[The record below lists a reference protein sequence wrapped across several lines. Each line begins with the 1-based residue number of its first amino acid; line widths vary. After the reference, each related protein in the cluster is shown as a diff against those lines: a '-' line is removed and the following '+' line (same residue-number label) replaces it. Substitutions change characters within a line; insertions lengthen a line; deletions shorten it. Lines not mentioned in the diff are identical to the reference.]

1 MERLKNKT
9 AIITGAAGG
18 MGKVEARLFA
28 EEGAGV
34 LATDINEGKLR
45 EWVEEAQREGLQI
58 QWMKHD
64 VANEDSW
71 KAVAQRAVNLF
82 GKIDILI
89 NNAGI
94 FPGFSACEETTKE
107 QWERVIGINLTGPF
121 LGCKACI
128 PYMRENGGGSIVNI
142 ASIAGIVG
150 GNGPAYS
157 SSKGGLRLLTK
168 DLAVSLAKD
177 KIRVN
182 CVCPGAVETPMTEN
196 ILHLPGMEDMVK
208 SMSPQGRAADSIE
221 VAWGVLYLA
230 SDEASFTTGAD
241 LAIDGGAVA
250 R

>member
-18 MGKVEARLFA
+18 MGKCEARLFA
-28 EEGAGV
+28 EEGARV
-34 LATDINEGKLR
+34 LATDLNEEKLK
-45 EWVEEAQREGLQI
+45 EWVEDAQKEGLNI
-58 QWMKHD
+58 QWAKHD
-64 VANEDSW
+64 VASEEDW
-71 KAVAQRAVNLF
+71 KTVSKKAIDLY

-94 FPGFSACEETTKE
+94 FPGFATCEETTKE
-107 QWERVIGINLTGPF
+107 QWDRVIGINLTGAF
-121 LGCKACI
+121 LGCRACV

-157 SSKGGLRLLTK
+157 SSKGGMRLLTK
-168 DLAVSLAKD
+168 DLAVTLAKD

-182 CVCPGAVETPMTEN
+182 CICPGAVETPMTED
-196 ILHLPGMEDMVK
+196 ILHTPGMEDTIK
-208 SMSPQGRAADSIE
+208 AMSPQARVAGSIE
-221 VAWGVLYLA
+221 IAWGVLYLA